1 MVKLTP
7 LILATLA
14 TLVLARREA
23 SARCLMSY
31 CQDATASTSTPA
43 PSTSWAITNTHR
55 QRLGDVYNPG
65 SGRRLQIRDNSRRII
80 GYVERD
86 GTVTNTHRQPVVSPG
101 GVLLWF
107 RQ

>member
-1 MVKLTP
+1 MRAVLWPILTRCAP
-7 LILATLA
+7 AALAVVMA
-14 TLVLARREA
+14 ASPA

-31 CQDATASTSTPA
+31 CKDGAAMATSTPA

-65 SGRRLQIRDNSRRII
+65 SGRRLQIRDTSRRIV

-86 GTVTNTHRQPVVSPG
+86 GTVTNTHRQKVG
-101 GVLLWF
+101 TLDW
-107 RQ
+107 